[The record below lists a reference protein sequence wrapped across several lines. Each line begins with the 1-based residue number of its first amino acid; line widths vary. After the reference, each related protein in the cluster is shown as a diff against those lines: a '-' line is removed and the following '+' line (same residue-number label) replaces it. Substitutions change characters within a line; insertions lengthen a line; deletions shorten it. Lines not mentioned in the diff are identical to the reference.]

1 MDMTERRGTATN
13 LLSTVIDAL
22 QLGKKTGVLTVERGA
37 GKTFEEGT
45 MVFLNGQII
54 NAHLGPYQ
62 GKEATARLF
71 TWQACRFLFTSTEAE
86 ATSPQAESPL
96 PPAGVPEAGSTAYP
110 LSPDEQMD
118 RLHSHPFHTTDTL
131 ESLETTLLRLNRQGF
146 TRTHRRLF
154 LLIDGNR
161 SIAELADLLRRT
173 PQEVLFLL
181 SDLEQA
187 GFIQALASR

>member
-1 MDMTERRGTATN
+1 
-13 LLSTVIDAL
+13 
-22 QLGKKTGVLTVERGA
+22 
-37 GKTFEEGT
+37 
-45 MVFLNGQII
+45 
-54 NAHLGPYQ
+54 
-62 GKEATARLF
+62 
-71 TWQACRFLFTSTEAE
+71 
-86 ATSPQAESPL
+86 
-96 PPAGVPEAGSTAYP
+96 
-110 LSPDEQMD
+110 MD
-118 RLHSHPFHTTDTL
+118 RLHAHPFHTTDTL
-131 ESLETTLLRLNRQGF
+131 ESLETTLLRLDRQGF